1 MAKELRDVVG
11 HLFEVDVLRR
21 VRLQKAA
28 SDSGLYFGQL
38 PILQFIHEHPGCTQ
52 REIADKIGV
61 TSASVALSTK
71 RMQKSGLLTK
81 EIDSQ
86 DLRCNRLELTETGIE
101 YMNTCTQKF
110 DEVDQLLFR
119 GFSEEELGQL
129 DALLEKVVANLTEES
144 RLSDRF
150 ELFRLANRLGC
161 GNKDCMEDEV

>member
-21 VRLQKAA
+21 VCLQKAA

-101 YMNTCTQKF
+101 YSTPSSPKNCGSSSAKPTPNTTSRTI
-110 DEVDQLLFR
+110 DSIVAAA
-119 GFSEEELGQL
+119 
-129 DALLEKVVANLTEES
+129 ALPSAC
-144 RLSDRF
+144 R
-150 ELFRLANRLGC
+150 
-161 GNKDCMEDEV
+161 